1 MAKENN
7 AVPVMKLRETHADAI
22 NQESDGMAV
31 FRIWTL
37 LTGGETMR
45 DLTVANRKLGG

>member
-1 MAKENN
+1 MTKTDTEIR
-7 AVPVMKLRETHADAI
+7 VLKLRETHEDARL
-22 NQESDGMAV
+22 EDSDGMAV

-45 DLTVANRKLGG
+45 DMTVAERKVI